1 MKNVNKSLSKRE
13 KRMER
18 NKNCMVFTILFIGL
32 LSFSSSTY
40 AQNSGFVAAQD
51 NTACETNWNYDY
63 IQNVPPIMMRD
74 PLIEMLG
81 QTNDPI
87 PYYYEE
93 AVKITGHSCQVVASA
108 WMITRLALEQLYPNG
123 EVPVRGQIK
132 IEMPGAEDE
141 WNIGVYGEVMAYVTG
156 ATTKNGFSGS
166 VFAKGNP
173 LTIRRNKM
181 VYTENPVG
189 TPPPK
194 MKWIFT
200 RLDNNKSVT
209 GSWNITLVQ
218 PKTDEK
224 VLKEIG
230 NKVAS
235 GTATPE
241 ELAEFHKNWNAAA
254 VFILENAETV
264 DGLITIGTL
273 EDQTDK

>member
-1 MKNVNKSLSKRE
+1 MKNFKKSFCEKEKKMRKNKSIV
-13 KRMER
+13 
-18 NKNCMVFTILFIGL
+18 VFAILFIGL
-32 LSFSSSTY
+32 ISISPIYSN
-40 AQNSGFVAAQD
+40 AQNSNPETKQD
-51 NTACETNWNYDY
+51 KIVNGANWNYEY

-81 QTNDPI
+81 QTNEAI

-93 AVKITGHSCQVVASA
+93 AAKTAGHSCQVVASA

-123 EVPVRGQIK
+123 EIPVRGQIK

-156 ATTKNGFSGS
+156 ASTKNGFSGS

-173 LTIRRNKM
+173 SSVRRNKM
-181 VYTENPVG
+181 IYTEKPVG

-194 MKWIFT
+194 MKWVFT

-209 GSWNITLVQ
+209 ASWNITLVQ

-224 VLKEIG
+224 FLKEIG

-254 VFILENAETV
+254 VFILENAKTI
-264 DGLITIGTL
+264 DGLITIRNI
-273 EDQTDK
+273 EE